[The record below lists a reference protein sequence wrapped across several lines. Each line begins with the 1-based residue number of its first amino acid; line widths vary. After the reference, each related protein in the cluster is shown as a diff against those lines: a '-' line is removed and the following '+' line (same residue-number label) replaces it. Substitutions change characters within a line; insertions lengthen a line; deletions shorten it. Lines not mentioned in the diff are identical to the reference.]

1 MPWLGADNPWLWWLV
16 AVSVIGFFGSIIGA
30 GVMLV
35 LIPADYFVQPDH
47 SWRSRTPVQW
57 VWFVVKNALG
67 VILLIAGILMLF
79 LPGQGV
85 LTILV
90 GVMLIDFPGKRR
102 LETKLIRRP
111 GVLKTING
119 LRAKFGKAPLVFEEE
134 KAQQ

>member
-1 MPWLGADNPWLWWLV
+1 MPWLSGDNPWIWWFV
-16 AVSVIGFFGSIIGA
+16 ALSVIGFVGSIVGA
-30 GVMLV
+30 GVTLV
-35 LIPADYFVQPDH
+35 LLPADYFGRAEH
-47 SWRSRTPVQW
+47 SRSRSTLQW
-57 VWFVVKNALG
+57 AWFIAKNALG
-67 VILLIAGILMLF
+67 AVLLVAGILMLF

-90 GVMLIDFPGKRR
+90 GVMLINFPGKRK
-102 LETKLIRRP
+102 LEMKLIRRP